1 MLNIM
6 KHQGSGA
13 KTTVRY
19 CYTHLLK
26 GPKLKMSSHTQLLAK
41 IWKNQSVT
49 ADRNT
54 IGNKF

>member
-1 MLNIM
+1 M

-54 IGNKF
+54 KGNKF